1 MIVAELV
8 TMFLELDQKS
18 ECLFTKRSDTP
29 YIYLVATLPDGKR
42 VAAEMPTG
50 VEKEKHED

>member
-29 YIYLVATLPDGKR
+29 YIYLVAALPDGKR